1 MKALALKVNLFLV
14 NWKQGIALM
23 LKAAIFLLILLY
35 VVNFVQTK
43 NIIVSLSQVN
53 LYLVGAAF
61 GLMFLNLFLQFWK
74 WKVICNSFISEY
86 DNKKIFSSLFY
97 GFTAG
102 LVTPFKVG
110 EYVGRNIV
118 LKDKESMKV
127 TIGSMIDKFFPL
139 VVVYVI
145 GTVLSLIFCVN
156 YMNLSVILAGMI
168 FAVAILAGIT
178 IMSLMF
184 NAGLW
189 NSRIV
194 RKLRKYKLIN
204 RFFSEFGKIRKLD
217 GKSALKTAVIS
228 IFFYGCYVAQYGIL
242 VAAFTGD
249 SNLFNYLWAGSL
261 VFFTKTVI
269 PPITVGDLGVREAA
283 SIFFLSEMGVGPE
296 AGLNASIFIFLINV
310 LLPAS
315 LGLFL
320 IFKNKK

>member
-1 MKALALKVNLFLV
+1 MKALALKMNLLLL
-14 NWKQGIALM
+14 NWKQGIVLT
-23 LKAAIFLLILLY
+23 LKTAVLAAILVY

-43 NIIVSLSQVN
+43 NIMASLMQVN
-53 LYLVGAAF
+53 LYLIGAAF
-61 GLMFLNLFLQFWK
+61 GLTFVNLFLQFWK
-74 WKVICNSFISEY
+74 WKVICNSFISEH

-97 GFTAG
+97 GFSAG

-118 LKDKESMKV
+118 LSDKSSMKV
-127 TIGSMIDKFFPL
+127 IIGSMIDKFFPL

-145 GTVLSLIFCVN
+145 GTVLSLIFSVI
-156 YMNLSVILAGMI
+156 YLNLSVPMAFII
-168 FAVAILAGIT
+168 FAVAILAGIA
-178 IMSLMF
+178 IFSLMF
-184 NAGLW
+184 NPELW
-189 NSRIV
+189 NSRLI
-194 RKLRKYKLIN
+194 RRIRKYNLFDK
-204 RFFSEFGKIRKLD
+204 FFSEFGKVRKLD

-228 IFFYGCYVAQYGIL
+228 VFFYACYVAQYGIL

-249 SNLFNYLWAGSL
+249 YNFANYLWAGSL

-310 LLPAS
+310 LLPS
-315 LGLFL
+315 LFGLFL